1 VARPWLIRGPA
12 LLIVL
17 VTSVRPVVAQ
27 PSQTMIGQTFPS
39 VVMVV
44 ARDSDA
50 QPLAVGSGFFVT
62 PDLIATRRSLLAG
75 ATSVGIKPVG
85 TDSIHTVM
93 GLVAE
98 DTEWNVALLAVRG
111 LTAAPLT
118 FADAR
123 DLYMGA
129 PVTALGV
136 PQGVEGVVERGVVSG
151 VRRIGDLRVLQVTAA
166 LGPGLCGGPVI
177 DEDGQVVGMSHA
189 ILDGA
194 WSVALAIPGAQVK
207 ALLEK
212 AGTPRPYPAVGDT
225 LSLGLDRE
233 LREIKDGVEVTL
245 VEYTRSGFA
254 FSLQNNTMEEIGSV
268 RVRVILYA
276 LESDEMVDFIDHL
289 HGRLF
294 GSSDPASVIPP
305 GMARRVSVSFPR
317 ETWDVFTDYQS
328 GTGFIYGRHEIR
340 VLDWTV
346 AR

>member
-1 VARPWLIRGPA
+1 MARPWLNLGII
-12 LLIVL
+12 LLSVA
-17 VTSVRPVVAQ
+17 VTSVRPIAAQ
-27 PSQTMIGQTFPS
+27 QSQTMLRQTLPS

-44 ARDSDA
+44 ARDSEA
-50 QPLAVGSGFFVT
+50 QPLAVGSGFFVS
-62 PDLIATRRSLLAG
+62 PGLVATRRSLLVG
-75 ATSVGIKPVG
+75 ATSVGIKPAG
-85 TDSIHTVM
+85 TDSIHTVE

-98 DTEWNVALLAVRG
+98 APEWNLALLAVRG
-111 LTAAPLT
+111 LTAPPLA
-118 FADAR
+118 FADSR
-123 DLYMGA
+123 DLYMGTL
-129 PVTALGV
+129 VTALGV
-136 PQGVEGVVERGVVSG
+136 PQGVEASVERGVVSG
-151 VRRIGDLRVLQVTAA
+151 VRRIGDLRVLQITAA
-166 LGPGLCGGPVI
+166 LGPGLCGGPVV
-177 DEDGQVVGMSHA
+177 DESGRVIGMSHA
-189 ILDGA
+189 VLDGA
-194 WSVALAIPGAQVK
+194 WSVNLAIPGAQVE

-212 AGTPRPYPAVGDT
+212 AGTPRPYPAARDT

-276 LESDEMVDFIDHL
+276 LETDEMVDFIDHL

-317 ETWDVFTDYQS
+317 ETWDVFTDYRS
-328 GTGFIYGRHEIR
+328 GSGFIYGRHEIR